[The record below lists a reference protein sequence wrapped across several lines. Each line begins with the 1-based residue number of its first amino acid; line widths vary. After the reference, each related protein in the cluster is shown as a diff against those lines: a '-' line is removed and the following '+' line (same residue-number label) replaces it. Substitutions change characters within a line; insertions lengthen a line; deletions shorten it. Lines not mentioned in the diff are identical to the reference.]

1 MSDNTDS
8 LRETL
13 TWKSRWVMKRNQ
25 VLGSKKF
32 QRWASRTPIVRS
44 IARRRASAQFDMIAG
59 FIYSQILVS
68 IVESG
73 LLECLKADVYSFEEV
88 VQKTGL
94 SVSATDRLLRAGQ
107 SLDLV
112 ESPQA
117 GLWTLGEA
125 GAPLSANEGAIAMI
139 RHHHLLYRDLADP
152 LALLAADRAEE
163 TALSGF
169 WSYASKVKNQDGCG
183 PKGTSDYS
191 RLMAATQPMVSEQI
205 CDAYDFSRHKK
216 MLDIGGGSGGFIA
229 AVGASAAALN
239 FGLFDLP
246 DVIPQA
252 EARLSE
258 HGLAPRVTFHPGSFK
273 TDPVPQNYDLITL
286 IRILHDHDD
295 EIVRALLPKIHQALP
310 AGGRL
315 LIVEPM
321 ADTKGAEPMGDAYFG
336 FYLWAMRSG
345 RPRSLA
351 ENRQIL
357 LNAGFSGV
365 SEVKTSLPIIT
376 KALVA
381 DK

>member
-1 MSDNTDS
+1 
-8 LRETL
+8 
-13 TWKSRWVMKRNQ
+13 
-25 VLGSKKF
+25 
-32 QRWASRTPIVRS
+32 
-44 IARRRASAQFDMIAG
+44 MIAG

-73 LLECLKADVYSFEEV
+73 LLEFLKSDVHDFEEI

-94 SVSATDRLLRAGQ
+94 GAAATDRLLRAGQ

-125 GAPLSANEGAIAMI
+125 GAPLSANAGAIAMI

-152 LALLAADRAEE
+152 MALLSADREKE
-163 TALSGF
+163 TALSEF
-169 WSYASKVKNQDGCG
+169 WSYASTAKNNGDSG
-183 PKGTSDYS
+183 PTDTSDYS
-191 RLMAATQPMVSEQI
+191 RLMAATQPMVSDQI
-205 CDAYDFSRHKK
+205 CDAYDFSRHSK
-216 MLDIGGGSGGFIA
+216 MLDIGGGSGGFIS
-229 AVGASAAALN
+229 AVAGSDADLH
-239 FGLFDLP
+239 FGLFDLA

-252 EARLSE
+252 QARLADQDLIE
-258 HGLAPRVTFHPGSFK
+258 RVTFHPGSFK
-273 TDPVPQNYDLITL
+273 TDRVPKNYDLISL

-295 EIVRALLPKIHQALP
+295 EVVEALLPKLCEALP
-310 AGGRL
+310 SGGRL

-345 RPRSLA
+345 RPRSFL
-351 ENRQIL
+351 ENRQLL
-357 LNAGFSGV
+357 LNAGFSSV
-365 SEVKTSLPIIT
+365 KEVKTSLPIVT